1 MRAFVQAFYRK
12 MMMFNDLIEAFRKLK
27 QVNREPAYREYR
39 EQYLELILAVL
50 TTFAAIDILGG
61 MLIDYLGNQPHLI
74 DLLIVRVVFFVL
86 VVSNFAV
93 YLFLANRLP
102 VRIFIYPLFYV
113 FAIASPLLTYFTGGM
128 ESPYW
133 FEIIFILIT
142 WFMMIP
148 FSYKRLGIHALILAA
163 VYSLIMIPLIPQP
176 INWIE
181 VTEHG
186 MIFIAVF
193 ILGMMVAIFNNLFS
207 SSVFFSEQRIAKSE
221 KRFRMFTQNSLDV
234 VWTMDMKSRCFTYM
248 SPSVFNLRGYR
259 PEELIG
265 RPVEESLTPQSQIKV
280 REMLG
285 KAQDEIRKGNMEKVV
300 VGELEQ
306 YTKSGGTIWI
316 EVIVSFVTDDEGEI
330 MEVVGDSRNIT
341 DRKRAEAE
349 LLKIQDQ
356 LREESKMLQQENLRI
371 QYESLKNQ
379 INPHFLFN
387 SLNVLTS
394 LIKLDPGLAEKFT
407 EQMAKVYRYVLEH
420 KEEDTVTLQT
430 ELDFIR
436 SYIFLLEIRFQDKV
450 RFEIDIPENYL
461 NRHVPPLTVQ
471 LLIENA
477 VKHNTFSK
485 RNPLQ
490 VKIFVDGDDY
500 FNIVN
505 NLQKREVGM
514 GSTAVGLQNIRERFG
529 QLTDRMPEF
538 GERGEEFVARIPL
551 L

>member
-1 MRAFVQAFYRK
+1 MSAFVEAYFRK
-12 MMMFNDLIEAFRKLK
+12 MMMLNDLVEAFRKLK
-27 QVNREPAYREYR
+27 QVNRDPAYREYR

-50 TTFAAIDILGG
+50 TAFAAIDILGG
-61 MLIDYLGNQPHLI
+61 QLIDYLSNQPNL
-74 DLLIVRVVFFVL
+74 DQLMVVRIAFFVL

-93 YLFLANRLP
+93 YLFLAKRLP
-102 VRIFIYPLFYV
+102 VRIFIYPLFYL
-113 FAIASPLLTYFTGGM
+113 FTIASPLLTYFTGGV

-133 FEIIFILIT
+133 FEIIFILVT

-148 FSYKRLGIHALILAA
+148 FSYKRLGLHALILASI
-163 VYSLIMIPLIPQP
+163 YSLIMIPLIPRP
-176 INWIE
+176 IDWI
-181 VTEHG
+181 VFTEHG

-193 ILGMMVAIFNNLFS
+193 ILGMLVAIFNNLFS

-234 VWTMDMKSRCFTYM
+234 VWTIDARTGCFTYV

-265 RPVEESLTPQSQIKV
+265 TTISESLTPESQEKLHELTAKA
-280 REMLG
+280 REEILG
-285 KAQDEIRKGNMEKVV
+285 GNKENVV
-300 VGELEQ
+300 IGELEQ
-306 YTKSGGTIWI
+306 YTKSGDTVWI
-316 EVIVSFVTDDEGEI
+316 EVIANFVTDDSGEI
-330 MEVVGDSRNIT
+330 GEIIGDSRNIT
-341 DRKRAEAE
+341 ERKRAEE
-349 LLKIQDQ
+349 KLLMIQEQ
-356 LREESKMLQQENLRI
+356 LKEKSDKLQQENLRI

-387 SLNVLTS
+387 SLSVLTS
-394 LIKLDPGLAEKFT
+394 LIRIDTGLAEKFT

-430 ELDFIR
+430 ELDFIK
-436 SYIFLLEIRFQDKV
+436 SYIFLLEIRFQGKV
-450 RFEIDIPENYL
+450 LFDIDIPESYFT
-461 NRHVPPLTVQ
+461 RHVPPLTVQ

-477 VKHNTFSK
+477 VKHNVFSK
-485 RNPLQ
+485 KDPLN
-490 VKIFVDGDDY
+490 VKLFIDGDDY

-514 GSTAVGLQNIRERFG
+514 GSTAVGLQNITDRFR
-529 QLTDRMPEF
+529 QLTDRLPVF
-538 GERGEEFVARIPL
+538 GERREEFVAKIPL

>member
-1 MRAFVQAFYRK
+1 MNPILQAYARK
-12 MMMFNDLIEAFRKLK
+12 MTMLRDLREAFHRLRE
-27 QVNREPAYREYR
+27 VNPDKAFHACR

-50 TTFAAIDILGG
+50 TAFAVIDIIMSQVVGFAT
-61 MLIDYLGNQPHLI
+61 DQPEVTQEI
-74 DLLIVRVVFFVL
+74 VFRALLFVL
-86 VVSNFAV
+86 VAGNFSV
-93 YLFLANRLP
+93 YLLVSTRHRPRWF
-102 VRIFIYPLFYV
+102 VFPLFYSLTI
-113 FAIASPLLTYFTGGM
+113 FSPFIAFYSGEPEISFR
-128 ESPYW
+128 
-133 FEIIFILIT
+133 FEIIFILVA
-142 WFMMIP
+142 WFMLIP
-148 FSYKRLGIHALILAA
+148 FNYRTLILHALLMAA
-163 VYSLIMIPLIPQP
+163 IYFGLVFALNRGPTDP
-176 INWIE
+176 
-181 VTEHG
+181 
-186 MIFIAVF
+186 AVIVENTLLFSALF
-193 ILGMMVAIFNNLFS
+193 ILGAMVAIFNNIFS
-207 SSVFFSEQRIAKSE
+207 ASVFLSEQRIAKSE
-221 KRFRMFTQNSLDV
+221 ERFRMFTQNSLDV

-265 RPVEESLTPQSQIKV
+265 RPVEESLTPGSQIKV
-280 REMLG
+280 QEMLG

-306 YTKSGGTIWI
+306 YTKTGGTIWI

-330 MEVVGDSRNIT
+330 TEVVGDSRNIT
-341 DRKRAEAE
+341 DRKKAEAE

-356 LREESKMLQQENLRI
+356 LREESKILQQENLRI

-394 LIKLDPGLAEKFT
+394 LIRLDPSLAEKFT

-430 ELDFIR
+430 EVDFIR

-485 RNPLQ
+485 RNPLH
-490 VKIFVDGDDY
+490 VKMFVDGDDY

-514 GSTAVGLQNIRERFG
+514 GSTAVGLQNIIERYH
-529 QLTDRMPEF
+529 QLADRLPEF

>member
-1 MRAFVQAFYRK
+1 
-12 MMMFNDLIEAFRKLK
+12 MFNDLVEAFKKLK
-27 QVNREPAYREYR
+27 QVNRDPAFRSYR

-50 TTFAAIDILGG
+50 TAFAALDILGG
-61 MLIDYLGNQPHLI
+61 QLIDFLTGQPNLTQLLVVRLI
-74 DLLIVRVVFFVL
+74 FFVL

-93 YLFLANRLP
+93 YLFLAKKIRPRL
-102 VRIFIYPLFYV
+102 FIYFLFY
-113 FAIASPLLTYFTGGM
+113 FFTLASPLLTFFTGGM

-133 FEIIFILIT
+133 FEIIFILVA

-148 FSYKRLGIHALILAA
+148 FSYRHLGLHALILTAI
-163 VYSLIMIPLIPQP
+163 YTLILIPLTPQP
-176 INWIE
+176 YNWAIFI
-181 VTEHG
+181 EHG
-186 MIFIAVF
+186 IVFMAVF
-193 ILGMMVAIFNNLFS
+193 ILGMLVAIFNNLFS
-207 SSVFFSEQRIAKSE
+207 SSVFLSEQRIAKSE
-221 KRFRMFTQNSLDV
+221 ERFRMFTQNSLDV

-265 RPVEESLTPQSQIKV
+265 RPVEESLTPASQEKV

-306 YTKSGGTIWI
+306 YTKTGWTIWI

-330 MEVVGDSRNIT
+330 IEVVGDSRNIT

-356 LREESKMLQQENLRI
+356 LREESEMLQQENLRI

-394 LIKLDPGLAEKFT
+394 LIRLDPGLAEKFT

-430 ELDFIR
+430 ELDFIK

-450 RFEIDIPENYL
+450 RFEIDIPEKDL

-490 VKIFVDGDDY
+490 VRIFVDEDDY

-514 GSTAVGLQNIRERFG
+514 GSTAVGLQNITDRYR
-529 QLTDRMPEF
+529 QLTDKAPEF